1 MSAPR
6 RVLVTGAG
14 GFIGGRFVERLHALE
29 GFDVR
34 PAVRRWSSAAR
45 IGRLPVDIVACDIND
60 AAQVQVALD
69 GVDSV
74 IHCAVGPRET
84 TVDGTRTLL
93 DQARTAGVRRVVH
106 VSTIDVYGTADGT
119 FDEAKPLV
127 RTGRP
132 YGDMKIEAEEVCRTA
147 MAAGLPVVI
156 LRPTLVHGP
165 FSATWT
171 IDYAQRLQNRPWL
184 LPESVCG
191 GTCNLV
197 YVDDLV
203 DAAILALD
211 APQAPG
217 EAFNVNGPE
226 RPTWNE
232 YFEAL
237 NRELA
242 LPPLAKKSESS
253 SRATSRVMQPV
264 RAGAKWGL
272 KHFGPQIM
280 GLYQRSDAAK
290 KVMKVAEGMIRRT
303 PSPDEFAFYAR
314 TADFPTEKAS
324 RLLGYRPRYP
334 LAEALPRAG
343 AWLKANG
350 FVLGD

>member
-14 GFIGGRFVERLHALE
+14 GFIGGRFVERLHAHD
-29 GFDVR
+29 GFEVR

-45 IGRLPVDIVACDIND
+45 IGRLPVEIVAGDITD
-60 AAQVQVALD
+60 PGQLRAALE

-84 TVDGTRTLL
+84 TVGGTRTLL
-93 DQARTAGVRRVVH
+93 DQAREAGVRRVIH
-106 VSTIDVYGTADGT
+106 ISTIDVYGTDDGT
-119 FDEAKPLV
+119 FDESRPLV

-132 YGDMKIEAEEVCRTA
+132 YGDMKIEAEEVCQA
-147 MAAGLPVVI
+147 AIAAGLPVVI

-197 YVDDLV
+197 YVDELV

-237 NRELA
+237 NGELG

-253 SRATSRVMQPV
+253 SRATSRLMQPV

-343 AWLKANG
+343 AWLRANG
-350 FVLGD
+350 FVQGD